1 VLCDPAAGSGVAMK
15 SDVRILLVEDNPTD
29 ALMIEQYF
37 LEFSGI
43 DLKLQRAERLR
54 EALDQLRSEL
64 FDGVILDLGLP
75 DSQGIDTFMAVHRQ
89 APDVPVLVLTGL
101 NDESMGA
108 NALQHGAQD
117 YIVKNQIQGPLL
129 NKAIRYAIARSN
141 LQRMERALLQG
152 EKLQALGTLA
162 GGIAHDFNNILLAIS
177 GNARLAMEQ
186 LPPEHAAYAN
196 VLEIAKA
203 GSRATALTKKILSF
217 SRQQETRTQA
227 TSVQPVV
234 EEVISLLRA
243 TLPARIEL
251 CKDFPPGLPPIMAD
265 ASQIHQIIVNL
276 ATNATDAI
284 GDQSGQL
291 ELSARSIRLNGAGS
305 TVTANLPPGDYVK
318 LTVKDNGPGI
328 DKQTITRIFEP
339 FFTTKPAGRGTGM
352 GLAIVH
358 GIMKRHMGEITV
370 YSEVGKGTVFHLYFP
385 VAHEAPAELPA
396 AAEPAP
402 EGHGQEVL
410 YLDDEAPLVLSVT
423 LMLKRLGYRGTGF
436 TNPLEAL
443 QAFREN
449 PSRFKAIV
457 SDLSMPQMSGMDF
470 ARAVLETRRETPIV
484 ITTGF
489 LHPQDIEL
497 AQTIGVGELLLKPY
511 TMEELGGAL
520 HRLLTVQDKA
530 EGHALEA
537 RNSLPQ
543 QSRSAVSSL

>member
-1 VLCDPAAGSGVAMK
+1 MK

-37 LEFSGI
+37 LEFARGE
-43 DLKLQRAERLR
+43 LKLHRVERLR
-54 EALDQLRSEL
+54 DALNFLRNETC
-64 FDGVILDLGLP
+64 DGVILDLGLP
-75 DSQGIDTFMAVHRQ
+75 DSQGIDSFMAVHRQ

-101 NDESMGA
+101 NDEAMGA
-108 NALQHGAQD
+108 NALQQGAQD
-117 YIVKNQIQGPLL
+117 YIIKSQIQGPLL

-141 LQRMERALLQG
+141 LQRMERAMLQG

-177 GNARLAMEQ
+177 GNARLAMDQ

-203 GSRATALTKKILSF
+203 GSRAAALTKKILSF

-243 TLPARIEL
+243 TLPARIEV
-251 CKDFPPGLPPIMAD
+251 CKDFPLGLPPILAD

-276 ATNATDAI
+276 ATNAADAI
-284 GDQSGQL
+284 GDQSGRL
-291 ELSARSIRLNGAGS
+291 ELSARSIRVNGPRS
-305 TVTANLPPGDYVK
+305 TVTANLPPGHYVQ
-318 LTVKDNGPGI
+318 LAVKDNGPGI

-370 YSEVGKGTVFHLYFP
+370 YSEVGKGTVFHIYFP

-396 AAEPAP
+396 AQSAP
-402 EGHGQEVL
+402 EGRGQEVL
-410 YLDDEAPLVLSVT
+410 YLDDESPLVLSVT

-443 QAFREN
+443 KAFREN
-449 PSRFKAIV
+449 PCRFKAVI

-470 ARAVLETRRETPIV
+470 AREVLQLRRETPIV
-484 ITTGF
+484 LTTGF
-489 LHPQDIEL
+489 LHPQDVDL
-497 AQTIGVGELLLKPY
+497 AKKIGVGELLLKPY
-511 TMEELGGAL
+511 TMEELGSAL
-520 HRLLTVQDKA
+520 HRLLKG
-530 EGHALEA
+530 EGSLEGNAAGA
-537 RNSLPQ
+537 RNSAPQ
-543 QSRSAVSSL
+543 QSRSTASSL